1 MSYRKVVL
9 KAGVLIG
16 FILIGDT
23 SRAGLLL
30 SRMKRR
36 DRIADPAELFAR
48 GCHALSGLPP
58 NGGFRHG
65 ALWL

>member
-1 MSYRKVVL
+1 VVL
-9 KAGVLIG
+9 KAGALIG

-23 SRAGLLL
+23 SRAGLLI

-48 GCHALSGLPP
+48 ASHALSGLPP

-65 ALWL
+65 ALWG